1 MLAMMIVKHE
11 SIFTYENPSLK
22 KKKLSNSKMNISMDS
37 YTKSSRSD
45 IDLAN
50 ADTGDFA
57 LWDAD
62 T

>member
-1 MLAMMIVKHE
+1 MLAMMIIKHE
-11 SIFTYENPSLK
+11 SIFHYDTPSIK
-22 KKKLSNSKMNISMDS
+22 KKKGRLNSSQDE
-37 YTKSSRSD
+37 YTMSSRSD
-45 IDLAN
+45 ADFAN